1 MPVMDNS
8 NESTVNTSFIREIV
22 KITNARVTN
31 NSEKRTLYISQYVQI
46 TSTVN
51 IPVGLANR
59 AVVIQLQAV
68 TFYEIAKR

>member
-1 MPVMDNS
+1 MANS

-59 AVVIQLQAV
+59 AVIV
-68 TFYEIAKR
+68 